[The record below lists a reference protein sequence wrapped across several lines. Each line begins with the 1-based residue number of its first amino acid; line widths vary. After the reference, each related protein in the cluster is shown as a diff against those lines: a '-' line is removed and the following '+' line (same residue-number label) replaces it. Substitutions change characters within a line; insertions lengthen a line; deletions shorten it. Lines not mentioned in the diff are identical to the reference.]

1 MKETESL
8 ETQLR
13 SWRPRRPSAGLE
25 RRIFCGPA
33 RFVSRTAWLVG
44 SLAPAVA
51 CALITLSIFS
61 RENFNGSLPQVSMIA
76 SLSQPPGSAETELT
90 GVRKGENNWASVTFD
105 WTNRSGFTSSI
116 APFVH
121 ESLH

>member
-1 MKETESL
+1 MKEPDSL

-25 RRIFCGPA
+25 RRLFGG
-33 RFVSRTAWLVG
+33 RTRLVPKLTWLLG

-51 CALITLSIFS
+51 CALLTFLAVS
-61 RENFNGSLPQVSMIA
+61 RENSGGPLQPVTMIA
-76 SLSQPPGSAETELT
+76 MHSSNEGCAESDLA
-90 GVRKGENNWASVTFD
+90 GLRKGENNWSVVTFD

-116 APFVH
+116 APFLRQ
-121 ESLH
+121 SLH